1 VYGSTLTT
9 LKYTLNLPYPS
20 SAYAFDVN
28 DFDFGFNNNSV
39 LLNVGRTAI
48 RGAVNVMQNNG
59 LSIAY
64 TMSGTTTLTSGST
77 VITGNYKSD
86 MDGIA
91 STPITITTVTTN
103 DLSLLTID
111 QASLFNLDKAT
122 TSIATVVDA
131 TPQ

>member
-1 VYGSTLTT
+1 MG
-9 LKYTLNLPYPS
+9 KY
-20 SAYAFDVN
+20 
-28 DFDFGFNNNSV
+28 
-39 LLNVGRTAI
+39 AI
-48 RGAVNVMQNNG
+48 RGKVDVMQNNG

-77 VITGNYKSD
+77 DITGNYKSD

-91 STPITITTVTTN
+91 STAIPIATVTTN

-122 TSIATVVDA
+122 TSIASVTDK
-131 TPQ
+131 TPE

>member
-1 VYGSTLTT
+1 V
-9 LKYTLNLPYPS
+9 
-20 SAYAFDVN
+20 D
-28 DFDFGFNNNSV
+28 
-39 LLNVGRTAI
+39 
-48 RGAVNVMQNNG
+48 VMQNNG

-64 TMSGTTTLTSGST
+64 TMGGTTTLTSGST